1 MYDTINMRLY
11 SDECGGVDFIRELPR
26 YLTTA
31 KVNADTAT
39 GELWMD
45 GSTGNLRVTANRYSM
60 QVRDGSLCKWAL
72 GDNYHILG
80 KTDTQRAIERLSDE
94 LHLPM
99 RLAFITRLDVAAN
112 MIMKYPPEVYL
123 HHLGDLRYTKRI
135 AEPSGLYYTQ
145 AGKSYRLS
153 FYDKTRESI
162 DKCEDVPEPYRGHN
176 VMRYEQRYLKRIAKR
191 LNRPELR
198 AAALYEGDLHN
209 ELVKR
214 WCGAYEQINKI
225 NQNTIKLKMS
235 GKKQFYKL
243 GTLALMEKVG
253 GANALLAAIDEQRK
267 MGEIN
272 SKAAYDLRAAVR
284 DACKIDGEYVTE
296 SEAVTELTDK
306 IRDVANLYG

>member
-11 SDECGGVDFIRELPR
+11 ADECGGVDFIKELPR

-31 KVNADTAT
+31 MVNADTAT
-39 GELWMD
+39 GELWMN
-45 GSTGNLRVTANRYSM
+45 GSTGNLKVTANRYSM

-72 GDNYHILG
+72 GDNFQILG
-80 KTDTQRAIERLSDE
+80 KTDTRQAIERLSDE

-112 MIMKYPPEVYL
+112 MVMRYPPEVYL
-123 HHLGDLRYTKRI
+123 NHLGDLRYTKRI

-145 AGKSYRLS
+145 TGKSYRLS

-162 DKCEDVPEPYRGHN
+162 DKGDDIPEPYRGHN
-176 VMRYEQRYLKRIAKR
+176 VLRYEQRYLKRIAKR
-191 LNRPELR
+191 LNRTELR
-198 AAALYEGDLHN
+198 AAALYEGDLHH

-214 WCGAYEQINKI
+214 WSGAYEQINKI

-253 GANALLAAIDEQRK
+253 GASALLAAIDEQRK

-272 SKAAYDLRAAVR
+272 SKAAFDLRAAVR

-296 SEAVTELTDK
+296 SEAVTELTNK
-306 IRDVANLYG
+306 ILDAANLYG